1 MNERMRFNPA
11 EASAAGTEDA
21 SALLVAI
28 SHMEEGESPA
38 NLLSDAMSDIIGL
51 AVENRLDECEARK
64 AAFCAVVGPVL
75 HNAVGAADQLETLQA
90 KCTLLSASLR
100 QAEAMQESAITDS
113 EGGEL

>member
-38 NLLSDAMSDIIGL
+38 NLLSDAMGDIIGL

-64 AAFCAVVGPVL
+64 AAFCTAVGPVL
-75 HNAVGAADQLETLQA
+75 HNAVSAADQLEALRA
-90 KCTLLSASLR
+90 KCALLSASLR

>member
-1 MNERMRFNPA
+1 MNANLSHAGTSPRLRLFSAA

-38 NLLSDAMSDIIGL
+38 NLLSGALGDTISL
-51 AVENRLDECEARK
+51 AVDNRVEECGARLGGFCEVIGHALARACDET
-64 AAFCAVVGPVL
+64 GPRF
-75 HNAVGAADQLETLQA
+75 NY
-90 KCTLLSASLR
+90 SLGR
-100 QAEAMQESAITDS
+100 PNTVNIADS